1 MPAHE
6 ISFVICSY
14 LLGSIP
20 FGFILYY
27 LTEKKD
33 IRSEGSGNIGAMN
46 VMRTK
51 GRFAGIATLL
61 LDISKSAFPILYG
74 MKHFDSPVTIMA
86 GGAAAVLGHLFPVWI
101 KFRGGKGIACFLG
114 VLIAFNFNAALVFG
128 AAFLSII
135 YITRIA
141 SAGSIAGVASVFLF
155 ILFTQVV
162 EVSMMIF
169 AIAGLIISRH
179 HTNIKR
185 IAKGCENKFKW
196 NKNEQC

>member
-1 MPAHE
+1 MPGHE
-6 ISFVICSY
+6 IMFVICSY

-27 LTEKKD
+27 ITEKKD
-33 IRSEGSGNIGAMN
+33 IRCEGSGNIGAIN

-114 VLIAFNFNAALVFG
+114 VLLAFNFDAALVFG
-128 AAFLSII
+128 LAFLTTLYVS
-135 YITRIA
+135 RLA
-141 SAGSIAGVASVFLF
+141 SASSIAAVTSVFLF

-169 AIAGLIISRH
+169 AISGLIISRH
-179 HTNIKR
+179 HANIKR
-185 IAKGCENKFKW
+185 IAQGCEDQFKW
-196 NKNEQC
+196 KKNEQC